1 MLVLAIVVVPLVIL
15 LVIAVRIDGKA
26 RRRGLQLD
34 VDSASALDASRR
46 NQALGNMY
54 QQGSGGLG
62 DGYGG

>member
-15 LVIAVRIDGKA
+15 LIAALRIDQKA

-34 VDSASALDASRR
+34 VDSASALDATRR
-46 NQALGNMY
+46 SQAQGNMY
-54 QQGSGGLG
+54 QQGNSS